1 MSDAGKEPTEESI
14 AKKER
19 NFSPSQSDSERGNA
33 PRDRRAETPH
43 AGGKY
48 SSESNSKWPYPRE
61 VADAFE
67 KVEIVNRIPIVKNT
81 RIFDLI
87 AKFTSSPFPPLPL
100 DLIYEVGF
108 ELAQHLKALPSSSL
122 QISVNFNT
130 FLIAYKFPPRQR
142 RDQRRP
148 PYALLPG

>member
-33 PRDRRAETPH
+33 PRDRRAETPDD
-43 AGGKY
+43 GGEY
-48 SSESNSKWPYPRE
+48 SSELSTKWPYPRE

-67 KVEIVNRIPIVKNT
+67 KVKMVKRIPIVKNP

-87 AKFTSSPFPPLPL
+87 AKFRDFPWTQDTVMAAHQLE
-100 DLIYEVGF
+100 DV
-108 ELAQHLKALPSSSL
+108 
-122 QISVNFNT
+122 
-130 FLIAYKFPPRQR
+130 LIAYLHQM
-142 RDQRRP
+142 
-148 PYALLPG
+148 LNLPGTLLHR